1 MPHLRACI
9 RLPSRMENHRGPA
22 QQRGIAGYLVMFF
35 SIVFSLASSLLA
47 YSLTR
52 KLMMSER
59 ICNPARPG
67 FLRAGRDR
75 EILSY
80 FENRVTFGRGC
91 PGVPVSYV
99 GGTTGIPSSFPFCTF
114 YATVI

>member
-1 MPHLRACI
+1 
-9 RLPSRMENHRGPA
+9 
-22 QQRGIAGYLVMFF
+22 MFS
-35 SIVFSLASSLLA
+35 SIVFSLAPSLLA
-47 YSLTR
+47 YSLTS
-52 KLMMSER
+52 KLMISR
-59 ICNPARPG
+59 RLCNPARPG

-99 GGTTGIPSSFPFCTF
+99 GGTTGIPSSFSILYFMNI
-114 YATVI
+114 VI